1 MINIIDC
8 FLKELEVEHTVGYTK
23 ELYEHHPYKNN
34 FYGLSLIL
42 SEYSLK
48 TYGIKI
54 DSKNLS
60 QLSFPCILH
69 IGNDFVVARALQD
82 KILEF
87 WEHDRLKKS
96 SVEEVEERWD
106 GCALVAEYSED
117 ASEADYHAHKKN
129 EIIGYIKTYLSYF
142 FVLAVMLY
150 GIMKLQIYNDI
161 GLLVSLIMS
170 VLGFMLCVMLL
181 KKQMHMST
189 RAGDTVCS
197 AFGDGDCGKLLR
209 TDAAKVC
216 GDFSWSEVGFAYF
229 ISYIAFVFF
238 YGRCTLLYILNG
250 FAVVFSIWSIWY
262 QLFHAKQKCVLCLC
276 VQGMVMAGAAS
287 LFLTAEA
294 FSLSGIIF
302 EQMLLW
308 FCIFTLIVIVVN
320 KLSILI
326 SDKVLDDNKDE
337 SENAIKYDE
346 NVFRFLLKRQP
357 HYDVS
362 DEDAALCFGNRD
374 SSLQVTV
381 LSNPHCNPCAL
392 MHARLR
398 KLLSR
403 ACGDICVQYILS
415 YFSNIESNKVLI
427 AAYVHN
433 DRKTAE
439 AIYDDWFD
447 KGRVR
452 PKKFMQDN
460 GLDING
466 PAVED
471 IFARHEHWRRK
482 TDLHATPTVLVNG
495 YLLPKQY
502 KVEDLIYFKDMKI

>member
-54 DSKNLS
+54 DSKSLS

-96 SVEEVEERWD
+96 SVEKVEERWD

-238 YGRCTLLYILNG
+238 LR
-250 FAVVFSIWSIWY
+250 AVYVAVHSEW
-262 QLFHAKQKCVLCLC
+262 LCSCIQHMEHLVSAVSC
-276 VQGMVMAGAAS
+276 K
-287 LFLTAEA
+287 AEVR
-294 FSLSGIIF
+294 SLSVCARDGYGWCRVF
-302 EQMLLW
+302 VPDGRS
-308 FCIFTLIVIVVN
+308 FFIVRNHI
-320 KLSILI
+320 
-326 SDKVLDDNKDE
+326 
-337 SENAIKYDE
+337 
-346 NVFRFLLKRQP
+346 
-357 HYDVS
+357 
-362 DEDAALCFGNRD
+362 
-374 SSLQVTV
+374 
-381 LSNPHCNPCAL
+381 
-392 MHARLR
+392 
-398 KLLSR
+398 
-403 ACGDICVQYILS
+403 
-415 YFSNIESNKVLI
+415 
-427 AAYVHN
+427 
-433 DRKTAE
+433 
-439 AIYDDWFD
+439 
-447 KGRVR
+447 
-452 PKKFMQDN
+452 
-460 GLDING
+460 
-466 PAVED
+466 
-471 IFARHEHWRRK
+471 
-482 TDLHATPTVLVNG
+482 
-495 YLLPKQY
+495 
-502 KVEDLIYFKDMKI
+502 